1 MNLLQAP
8 GPTSAGSAE
17 EISRIPGRWL
27 RLARAAWVTI
37 TILSVT
43 LFVAS
48 LPAYYDQLRTACT
61 GDACIS
67 HQLTPEGMQALREL
81 GLSAGFYAA
90 YSLALGVLFAS
101 VCLAVAAV
109 VFWRAS
115 RERVALIGASM
126 LVLFGV
132 VFPEI
137 PRALAQQPLWH
148 WPVSVLGF
156 LGFVSAALFINLFP
170 GGRFVPRWTL
180 WATLVWIVAIGQGIF
195 FPGSTDLSW
204 VSLLNT
210 LGFVGAA
217 SASLSA
223 LVYRYL
229 RKAHQ
234 VQRQQV
240 KWVVFGIVAGLGGV
254 VSVALLGVVFPTP
267 GPPGLFDTLGVRLAQ
282 TFMLLLVPLSIGIA
296 ILRYR
301 LWDIDFIINRSLVYG
316 ALTASVVGLYV
327 LVVGGLG
334 VLLRVQGNLLV
345 SILAAGLVAMLF
357 QPLRARLQRAV
368 NRLMYG
374 ERDDP
379 YAVLSGLG
387 ERLEATLA
395 PKAVLPTVVETVVQ
409 ALKVP
414 HAEVLLQRE
423 DGFETAAQHGMPSGE
438 PLVLPLVYQNETFGR
453 LVISPRAKDESF
465 TPADR
470 RLLEDLTRQAGVA
483 AYTVRLTADLQRS
496 RERLVTAREEERR
509 RLRRDLHDG
518 IGPQLAALTL
528 KIETA
533 RNRLGG
539 DPTARDLLSDLAE
552 RARATVA
559 DVRRSVHAL
568 RPPALDELGLVPALR
583 ETAAQYSQNGLQVH
597 VRAPD
602 ELPPLPAAVEVAA
615 YRIAQEALTNV
626 VRHAGARV
634 CTVCFR
640 LDKDAGLLRLEVEDD
655 GRGIGWDGHH
665 GVGLSSMRERAE
677 ELSGECVLETAPG
690 SGTRVRASL
699 PIQDALQRTKTRRL
713 KPDA

>member
-8 GPTSAGSAE
+8 GPTSAGSAKE
-17 EISRIPGRWL
+17 LSRIPGRWL
-27 RLARAAWVTI
+27 GIARAAWVT
-37 TILSVT
+37 TTVLAVT

-48 LPAYYDQLRTACT
+48 LPAYYDLLRTACT
-61 GDACIS
+61 GSACIS
-67 HQLTPEGMQALREL
+67 LQLTPKGMHALQEL

-115 RERVALIGASM
+115 KERMALIGASM

-137 PRALAQQPLWH
+137 PRALAQHPLWH

-156 LGFVSAALFINLFP
+156 LGFVSVALFINLFP

-180 WATLVWIVAIGQGIF
+180 WATLVWIAAIGQGIF

-204 VSLLNT
+204 VSMLNT

-217 SASLSA
+217 SASLGA

-234 VQRQQV
+234 VQRQQI
-240 KWVVFGIVAGLGGV
+240 KWVVFGIVAGLGGI

-282 TFMLLLVPLSIGIA
+282 TFMLLLVPLSIGIS

-301 LWDIDFIINRSLVYG
+301 LWDIDFIINRTLVYG

-334 VLLRVQGNLLV
+334 VLLQVQGNLLV

-379 YAVLSGLG
+379 YAVLSRLG

-423 DGFETAAQHGMPSGE
+423 DGFETAAQHGTPSGE

-453 LVISPRAKDESF
+453 LVISPRAQDEPF

-470 RLLEDLTRQAGVA
+470 RLLEDLARQAGVA
-483 AYTVRLTADLQRS
+483 AYAVRLTSDLQRS
-496 RERLVTAREEERR
+496 RERLVTAREEERL
-509 RLRRDLHDG
+509 RLRRDFHDG

-533 RNRLGG
+533 RNRLSH
-539 DPTARDLLSDLAE
+539 DPAARNLLSDLAD
-552 RARATVA
+552 RARVA
-559 DVRRSVHAL
+559 VSDVRRSVHAL
-568 RPPALDELGLVPALR
+568 RPPALDELGLIPALR
-583 ETAAQYSQNGLQVH
+583 ETAAQYSQNGLRVL

-602 ELPPLPAAVEVAA
+602 GLPPLPAAVEVAA
-615 YRIAQEALTNV
+615 YRIVQEALTNV
-626 VRHAGARV
+626 VRHAGARE
-634 CTVCFR
+634 CTVRFH
-640 LDKDAGLLRLEVEDD
+640 LDSEAGLLRLEVEDD
-655 GRGIGWDGHH
+655 GRGMGEVDGSGIGM
-665 GVGLSSMRERAE
+665 SSMRERAE
-677 ELSGECVLETAPG
+677 ELG
-690 SGTRVRASL
+690 GTCIFEPMATGGTCVRAEL
-699 PIQDALQRTKTRRL
+699 PGVRKEDA
-713 KPDA
+713 